1 MSFAIPITHKIE
13 KINLKKGVFIFLHRA
28 SKVPPHIG
36 LIVNGKLFE
45 ISTNGPEYDLS
56 GSAMLQTAQKRG
68 VEVIFVE
75 LKTPN
80 LSTTEDTSLRQLTE
94 VGGVISVKD
103 PELLITHLVKHYFKV
118 SDEVSCLNP
127 IKDFIQAI
135 YQIDVNKADFIF
147 ELLPILYDKKLVKS
161 VVDGIFD
168 QIVLLD
174 TLYDCPFE
182 YMPLDG
188 SFGQF
193 YGDMTRK
200 LVVFDPWIL
209 FDIEKSEQSLAE
221 VLPFPGDEDNILST

>member
-1 MSFAIPITHKIE
+1 M
-13 KINLKKGVFIFLHRA
+13 
-28 SKVPPHIG
+28 
-36 LIVNGKLFE
+36 FE

-147 ELLPILYDKKLVKS
+147 ELLPILYDKKLVKNTFQ
-161 VVDGIFD
+161 VNLTD
-168 QIVLLD
+168 QMVNNNFLLKKY
-174 TLYDCPFE
+174 TKQE
-182 YMPLDG
+182 INQ
-188 SFGQF
+188 SIAAVN
-193 YGDMTRK
+193 RK
-200 LVVFDPWIL
+200 NN
-209 FDIEKSEQSLAE
+209 SETKIS
-221 VLPFPGDEDNILST
+221 